1 MDIISNFAFNG
12 IRCLVLISEEN
23 HAIDTTN
30 VSNISVSLYGTNTN
44 LPALSAS
51 GRYCLYILLI
61 FNSVESSI
69 QFLNRQKEIC
79 RIRIHYVLVYMKCHL
94 FSTFHNYSLLVSR
107 NESHMSKTHQIYRKF
122 YSHYLLVL
130 RSMSHVMHNRHPASQ
145 TWWYNSSVRVLF
157 RNYFSVI
164 NYIWE
169 GERLTT
175 SASKCHLSYYLAFS
189 EVLYN

>member
-1 MDIISNFAFNG
+1 MNVESISCLWFILSSFNMVKCNIFMDIISNFAFNG

-69 QFLNRQKEIC
+69 QFLNR
-79 RIRIHYVLVYMKCHL
+79 
-94 FSTFHNYSLLVSR
+94 
-107 NESHMSKTHQIYRKF
+107 
-122 YSHYLLVL
+122 
-130 RSMSHVMHNRHPASQ
+130 
-145 TWWYNSSVRVLF
+145 
-157 RNYFSVI
+157 
-164 NYIWE
+164 
-169 GERLTT
+169 
-175 SASKCHLSYYLAFS
+175 
-189 EVLYN
+189 